1 MNQILDYNPNKSSKG
16 SSGSDKIVRFFAIIL
31 IIFALCLVASGV
43 YRMWS
48 RNQSNNNSAVAQQ
61 AEKATINVEVADSSA
76 KITVTHT
83 KAIES
88 LIYCWNEDTETLIK
102 ASGENSLEKE
112 IQLPTGTNVL
122 HVKVV
127 DVDGNETTYEKEI
140 TAVNGSD
147 LKKPV
152 ITLTVTDKGKLK
164 ITATDETEI
173 SFITYTWNN
182 DETVRIDATDD
193 KKKIE
198 TEIEILK
205 GKNNITVSAV
215 DTSNNTTTEV
225 KEYNGLTKPE
235 VKLTLSSDKTKVNVS
250 ISHENGLKGVSGLL
264 NGQDFNVDGVTEGT
278 TSLNF
283 DLNLVEGANKVKVVA
298 TSTDGTETIAEQ
310 EFTYGTET
318 TENPTNTTENNT
330 TDTGNDNQDKPK
342 ISAEQ
347 KADDKKKI
355 VVDMK
360 YEKGIKSATL
370 QFNGQNYDINIAEN
384 TKEGNFELD
393 LAEGENKVI
402 LTVVGSDGATQVL
415 EKSFTVQ

>member
-1 MNQILDYNPNKSSKG
+1 MIYDYKVKDTNGETTSLDNYKGKVLLVVNTATGCGFTPQYEGLQKLYDKYKDKGFEVLDFPCNQFFEQAPGSDEEIKNFCTTNYGTTFKRFSKIDVNGEGADPVYKYLRGQAPSATEDEKSQELYEFLSSKG
-16 SSGSDKIVRFFAIIL
+16 FNTSGDDIKWNFTKFLIDK
-31 IIFALCLVASGV
+31 
-43 YRMWS
+43 
-48 RNQSNNNSAVAQQ
+48 
-61 AEKATINVEVADSSA
+61 
-76 KITVTHT
+76 
-83 KAIES
+83 
-88 LIYCWNEDTETLIK
+88 
-102 ASGENSLEKE
+102 
-112 IQLPTGTNVL
+112 
-122 HVKVV
+122 
-127 DVDGNETTYEKEI
+127 DGN
-140 TAVNGSD
+140 
-147 LKKPV
+147 V
-152 ITLTVTDKGKLK
+152 IKRF
-164 ITATDETEI
+164 AP
-173 SFITYTWNN
+173 
-182 DETVRIDATDD
+182 TDD
-193 KKKIE
+193 PEKIE

-250 ISHENGLKGVSGLL
+250 ISHENGLKGVSGSL